1 MPSPLVPRGVH
12 LPAAPSR
19 VRLLA
24 AGERGG
30 REFGGRSQRRRHRQ
44 PSLRGRFLADSRGTR
59 VGVGVDDVEG
69 GEASDEA
76 AEQGV
81 FPAVGGDQ
89 RAAARGG
96 GKERR
101 RREAGEAELG
111 AGGAAGADRA
121 GDAAGGR
128 EGGGGEPRAAGRVRS
143 AGGAMR
149 GVSVCTVYLADS
161 VHFTSNV
168 VACLWNKQGNTR
180 ELPHSHR
187 TTRRDPSPASARNT
201 TRANSPTDSAQARR
215 RRRVP

>member
-96 GKERR
+96 GEKRR

-201 TRANSPTDSAQARR
+201 TRANSPTDSVQARR